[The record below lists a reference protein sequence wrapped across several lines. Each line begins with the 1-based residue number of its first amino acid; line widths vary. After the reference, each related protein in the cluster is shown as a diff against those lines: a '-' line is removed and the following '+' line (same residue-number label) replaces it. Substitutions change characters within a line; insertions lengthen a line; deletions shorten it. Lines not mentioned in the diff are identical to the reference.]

1 MRGPE
6 HRQIRGED
14 PVRDERV
21 PEGDVVAYPPEL
33 APLRDVEAQL
43 LPDLPP
49 DRCRRALPAVDR
61 TAEEGPVSGRRDGRD
76 VVAKLQRVAA
86 RNRQDGEGDR
96 RWAPPRGRPRPTARP
111 VDGALPRAIARG
123 RPRDSRT
130 GRDAARS
137 LVLLAEAAAP

>member
-1 MRGPE
+1 MRGPS
-6 HRQIRGED
+6 HRQIRGEV

-96 RWAPPRGRPRPTARP
+96 RWAPPRGRPRRP
-111 VDGALPRAIARG
+111 DGLDRKSTRLNSSHITISYAVFCLKKKKQ
-123 RPRDSRT
+123 T
-130 GRDAARS
+130 
-137 LVLLAEAAAP
+137 